1 MRHFCWYMADFK
13 LSGCIGN
20 YCIELLTVMISMD
33 GWHIFNQIW
42 FLRKSHH
49 STNRL
54 YVFSRDLLA
63 VQCASLEISD
73 TNIAIKCALNFNI
86 YSMLRYWSTKLE
98 ILCALWMCRSSKLW
112 FSCARIWK
120 NSRTDF
126 LHVVNMEHYF
136 TNHDRFTLDNIE
148 KEHLTGGHIRAS
160 TLNKL
165 YCSDF

>member
-13 LSGCIGN
+13 LSGCIGI

-86 YSMLRYWSTKLE
+86 YSMLRYCINKIGNFMRTLNV
-98 ILCALWMCRSSKLW
+98 SKLKTLV
-112 FSCARIWK
+112 FLCK
-120 NSRTDF
+120 NLKKFPDWLFTCCEYGALLYKSWQ
-126 LHVVNMEHYF
+126 VYF
-136 TNHDRFTLDNIE
+136 R
-148 KEHLTGGHIRAS
+148 
-160 TLNKL
+160 
-165 YCSDF
+165 